1 MLKKVMVGVLTTA
14 MVATGA
20 SIAAAGSEDDGDDD
34 GHVIHLTATTAHETL
49 VENPP
54 SGPSAG
60 DRFVF
65 REELFRDGDRVGRDA
80 GECVLVETQGEN
92 ATVDCVATLEL
103 PGGQITVQG
112 LVDFADPQPPF
123 TIAVTGGTGRY
134 RDADGELTIV
144 EGGDTDRVTI
154 RLD

>member
-1 MLKKVMVGVLTTA
+1 MLKKVMVGILTTA
-14 MVATGA
+14 IVATGA

-34 GHVIHLTATTAHETL
+34 GHVIHLTSTTANEGL

-54 SGPSAG
+54 TGPSGG
-60 DRFVF
+60 DRFFF
-65 REELFRDGDRVGRDA
+65 REDLFRDGERVGRDA
-80 GECVLVETQGEN
+80 GECVIVETQGEN
-92 ATVDCVATLEL
+92 AVANCVATLEL

-112 LVDFADPQPPF
+112 LVEFSDPQPPF

-144 EGGDTDRVTI
+144 EGDDEDRFTI
-154 RLD
+154 RLE

>member
-1 MLKKVMVGVLTTA
+1 MLKKVMIGVLTTA

-34 GHVIHLTATTAHETL
+34 GHVIHLTARTANEGQVDT
-49 VENPP
+49 PP
-54 SGPSAG
+54 SGPSTG

-65 REELFRDGDRVGRDA
+65 SEDLFRNGDRVGRDA
-80 GECVLVETQGEN
+80 GECVIAEAQGES
-92 ATVDCVATLEL
+92 ATVNCVATLEL

-144 EGGDTDRVTI
+144 EAGDTDRFTI